1 MAERRLFPRVKKRI
15 FVSFDVGRHSAEG
28 FTYDISPTGIFV
40 RSVHFPRPGTQ
51 LKIRLK
57 PPVGQRILLHGTVV
71 RTYRVPARLTAF
83 VPSGFSV
90 RLLHPP
96 EEYFQLL
103 ARLFR
108 IAA

>member
-1 MAERRLFPRVKKRI
+1 
-15 FVSFDVGRHSAEG
+15 
-28 FTYDISPTGIFV
+28 
-40 RSVHFPRPGTQ
+40 
-51 LKIRLK
+51 LK
-57 PPVGQRILLHGTVV
+57 PPVGQRILLQGTVV